1 MTCNSFAWPVT
12 VESAWL
18 MLGFVRSLS
27 ERFSKH
33 VHAHT
38 PLQTQINTE
47 QKTGCSGNSSS
58 YDVPGSSDGTAQ
70 QHAEDHTED
79 LPTKET
85 WLISDSSVTQGERLG
100 YKLWSVKAFWWKCT
114 ESYAWV
120 SPHHDHT
127 NANPNSSNHVKPSG
141 EDLLNSIW
149 AALEQ
154 KHKR

>member
-1 MTCNSFAWPVT
+1 
-12 VESAWL
+12 

-33 VHAHT
+33 IHAHT

-47 QKTGCSGNSSS
+47 QKTGCSGNGSS

-85 WLISDSSVTQGERLG
+85 RLISDSSVTRLQ
-100 YKLWSVKAFWWKCT
+100 
-114 ESYAWV
+114 
-120 SPHHDHT
+120 
-127 NANPNSSNHVKPSG
+127 
-141 EDLLNSIW
+141 
-149 AALEQ
+149 ALERQ
-154 KHKR
+154 SFLVKMH